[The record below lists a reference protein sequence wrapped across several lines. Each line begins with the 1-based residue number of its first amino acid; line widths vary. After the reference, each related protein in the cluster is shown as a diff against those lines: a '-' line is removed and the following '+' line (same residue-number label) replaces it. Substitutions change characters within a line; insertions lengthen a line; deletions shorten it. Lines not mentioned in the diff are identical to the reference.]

1 MRRGLGK
8 RETLSI
14 LKVVDTKRKDILK
27 WLGS

>member
-14 LKVVDTKRKDILK
+14 EKAVDTKRKEILK